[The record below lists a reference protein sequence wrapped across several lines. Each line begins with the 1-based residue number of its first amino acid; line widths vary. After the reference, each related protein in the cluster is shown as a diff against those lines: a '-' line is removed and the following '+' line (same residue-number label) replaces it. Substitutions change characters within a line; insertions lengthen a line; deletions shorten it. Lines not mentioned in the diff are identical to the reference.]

1 MLTAFAQRLLPKDD
15 RFGPRLIALMALG
28 FAALLGAG
36 IAAAWVTS
44 QTQAHAARVAH
55 TYEVENTIVHARRLI
70 EQGEAT
76 RRGYLLDPQS
86 RTILAAYRAATAE
99 LPRRLARLRALT
111 IDNPVQRA
119 ALARLQRE
127 LAAVLDSRERS
138 VALVAQGRRDAALAD
153 FRGDVQGQRMRVVRA
168 TMSAMN
174 AEERRLLAARERQM
188 RSSIRLFYIIVA
200 IAGVLLVAVALT
212 SLAMVLTYTRN
223 LAQSRNALRTLAAG
237 LEDRVTE
244 RTADLSRAN
253 EEIQRFAYIV
263 SHDLR
268 SPLVNVMG
276 FTAELEAATGQL
288 SALVD
293 RAEAEAPDLL
303 TEEARLAAREDLP
316 EAIGFI
322 RTSTQKMDRLINAI
336 LQLSRQ
342 GRRTLSPEP
351 IDLASM
357 VATIG
362 ATLAHRLSDADAVLE
377 VEGTLPVIVT
387 DRFSIDQ
394 ILSNLIENA
403 VKYLRRGVP
412 GRIVVRGRRE
422 GARVLIE
429 VEDNGRGIDPR
440 DHARVFDLFRRSGA
454 QDQPGEGIGLATVR
468 ALVFRLDGVID
479 LTSTLGSSTT
489 FRLSLPLTLVSDKP
503 S

>member
-15 RFGPRLIALMALG
+15 RFGPRLIALMAVG
-28 FAALLGAG
+28 FAALLAAG
-36 IAAAWVTS
+36 IAAAWVS
-44 QTQAHAARVAH
+44 GQTQEHAARVSH
-55 TYEVENTIVHARRLI
+55 TYEVEKAILDVRRLI
-70 EQGEAT
+70 EEGETT
-76 RRGYLLDPQS
+76 RRGYLLAPGDPS
-86 RTILAAYRAATAE
+86 FLAAYGEASAALPVALAQLGRLTA
-99 LPRRLARLRALT
+99 
-111 IDNPVQRA
+111 DNPVQRQ
-119 ALARLQRE
+119 ALARLQQQLGQVQASRARSLE
-127 LAAVLDSRERS
+127 LATQQQPEV
-138 VALVAQGRRDAALAD
+138 ALAD
-153 FRGDVQGQRMRVVRA
+153 FRNGVQSRRMRAVRD
-168 TMSAMN
+168 TMEAMN
-174 AEERRLLAARERQM
+174 AEERRLLELRAQRM
-188 RSSIRLFYIIVA
+188 RDGVRLFYIILAVA
-200 IAGVLLVAVALT
+200 AVLLFGVALA

-223 LAQSRNALRTLAAG
+223 LTQSRNALRALAAG
-237 LEDRVTE
+237 LEDRVAE

-288 SALVD
+288 RDLVD

-303 TEEARLAAREDLP
+303 TEDARLAAREDLP

-342 GRRTLSPEP
+342 GRRTLAPEP
-351 IDLASM
+351 IDLAAM
-357 VATIG
+357 VNTIG
-362 ATLAHRLSDADAVLE
+362 ETLAHRLADADATLQVDG
-377 VEGTLPVIVT
+377 VLPVIVS

-412 GRIVVRGRRE
+412 GEIVVRGRRE
-422 GARVLIE
+422 GARALIE
-429 VEDNGRGIDPR
+429 VADNGRGIDPR

-468 ALVFRLDGVID
+468 ALVFRLGGVID
-479 LTSTLGSSTT
+479 VTSTLGSGTT
-489 FRLSLPLTLVSDKP
+489 FRLSLPLTLETDKP
-503 S
+503 A